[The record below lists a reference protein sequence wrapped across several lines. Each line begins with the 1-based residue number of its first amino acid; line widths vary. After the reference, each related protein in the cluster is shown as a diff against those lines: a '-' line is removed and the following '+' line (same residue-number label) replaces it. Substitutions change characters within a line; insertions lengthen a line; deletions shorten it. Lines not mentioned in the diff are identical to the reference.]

1 MFGHL
6 YRISQQSHKSAPT
19 GIRGICLKPII
30 NALWTGDDA
39 SNNPAPVSAFLAS
52 TRVGTP
58 YKR

>member
-6 YRISQQSHKSAPT
+6 YRISQQSH
-19 GIRGICLKPII
+19 
-30 NALWTGDDA
+30 
-39 SNNPAPVSAFLAS
+39 NNPTPVSAFLAS